1 MRSYGK
7 MVFLGGLLT
16 REEVDG
22 YYDKCMELARG
33 RGDREEIYNT
43 SARYY
48 RDRGDYERS
57 TAYMDSLLTHYAETG
72 KKADLGSIYIAQ
84 SHLYEKAGDYAK
96 ALEAMRKGNDFRYH
110 SRMDQAQS
118 KLAEMQAL
126 YDVNRLELE
135 KSRLAGRN
143 KLFLLVAG
151 GIVLL
156 LLVHAG
162 IMAAFVWLPKLRVI
176 AAVLKSWRKYA
187 LAGLC
192 LVCLLFSMFAYGYE
206 HYLSLIHISE
216 PTRP

>member
-96 ALEAMRKGNDFRYH
+96 VLEAMRKGNDFRYH
-110 SRMDQAQS
+110 SRMNQAQS

-135 KSRLAGRN
+135 
-143 KLFLLVAG
+143 
-151 GIVLL
+151 
-156 LLVHAG
+156 
-162 IMAAFVWLPKLRVI
+162 
-176 AAVLKSWRKYA
+176 
-187 LAGLC
+187 
-192 LVCLLFSMFAYGYE
+192 
-206 HYLSLIHISE
+206 
-216 PTRP
+216 